1 MALYLVIALIDPFQF
16 HDNDD
21 KILGCSPPNKKK
33 KNCCHERQLITN
45 LNARF
50 FFFFFVTYDP
60 IPCMIKISNLND
72 QS

>member
-21 KILGCSPPNKKK
+21 KIMGCSPQKKK
-33 KNCCHERQLITN
+33 KKLLSRKATHNKLKSKV
-45 LNARF
+45 

-60 IPCMIKISNLND
+60 RPCMIKITNLND